1 MIKYELDKNN
11 FMTGNWCAVGNF
23 DNQVETEETEID
35 LNKYWNG
42 NNWETG
48 ENPKLKQS
56 QLEEEIKDLKQKLY
70 DTDYQAIKFA
80 EGLLTADE
88 YAETKAQRQEWRD
101 RINEL
106 EKKL

>member
-11 FMTGNWCAVGNF
+11 FMTGNWCSIGNF

-42 NNWETG
+42 NSWEIG

-56 QLEEEIKDLKQKLY
+56 QIEEESRVFY
-70 DTDYQAIKFA
+70 
-80 EGLLTADE
+80 
-88 YAETKAQRQEWRD
+88 
-101 RINEL
+101 
-106 EKKL
+106 